1 VSESPIRFESGRRRD
16 LEAVMTDEVPGLTW
30 RVHEVASTTSPQ
42 GGFRVRTDAGVQRY
56 VRDLT
61 SDLART
67 LAHQMALAVRLRE

>member
-1 VSESPIRFESGRRRD
+1 M
-16 LEAVMTDEVPGLTW
+16 ADEIPGLTW
-30 RVHEVASTTSPQ
+30 HVQEVPSTTSPQ

-61 SDLART
+61 PDLARR